1 MNKAFVREP
10 DAAEARC
17 PKCGTPGIVV
27 PEHTLNSFV
36 APSSLSNIA
45 KTAYFCD
52 FPRCDVAYF
61 DDFERF
67 VETSALMAPV
77 WPKDTDAPL
86 CGCFGLTADDV
97 RSDVAEGSVRRVR
110 AIVERSKTSEAHC
123 AECSPTGRSCVAAVQ
138 RYYFQLKG
146 GGAT

>member
-10 DAAEARC
+10 DATEARC

-27 PEHTLNSFV
+27 PEQTLNSFV
-36 APSSLSNIA
+36 APGSLSEIA

-67 VETSALMAPV
+67 VEISSLRVPV
-77 WPKDTDAPL
+77 WPKDSNAPL
-86 CGCFGLTADDV
+86 CTCFGLTADDV
-97 RSDVAEGSVRRVR
+97 RSDIAEGGVKRVR

-146 GGAT
+146 GGAA

>member
-17 PKCGTPGIVV
+17 PKCGTPGTAV
-27 PEHTLNSFV
+27 PEQTLN
-36 APSSLSNIA
+36 AMIPPERLSDVA

-67 VETSALMAPV
+67 VEASALKGPV
-77 WPKDTDAPL
+77 WPKDSDAPL
-86 CGCFGLTADDV
+86 CSCFGLTADDV
-97 RSDVAEGSVRRVR
+97 RSDVAEGGVRRVR
-110 AIVERSKTSEAHC
+110 AIVERSKSSEARC

-146 GGAT
+146 GGAS

>member
-10 DAAEARC
+10 EAVEARC
-17 PKCGTPGIVV
+17 PKCGTPGILV
-27 PEHTLNSFV
+27 PERVLTTFI
-36 APSSLSNIA
+36 APESLLEIA

-67 VETSALMAPV
+67 VEASALRIPV
-77 WPKDTDAPL
+77 WPKDPDAPL

-97 RSDVAEGSVRRVR
+97 RSDIAEGGVRRVR
-110 AIVERSKTSEAHC
+110 AIVERSKSAEARC
-123 AECSPTGRSCVAAVQ
+123 AECSPTGRSCVAVVQ

-146 GGAT
+146 GGAS